1 MNESY
6 QKLWDDAKKY
16 LQLRYDLMRVELLEK
31 TSQIASILLTI
42 IVALL
47 LGIIIFTYLSALLLF
62 WLKTI
67 FGSFIPGLCIVLGI
81 HLILLVLV
89 IVFRKQWF
97 LRSWYVVFVV
107 NIKFQ
112 NLLIQLEWDRQ
123 TMRCCNCRT
132 SAKLPLRKGCC
143 ANQRLV

>member
-89 IVFRKQWF
+89 IVFRKQWI
-97 LRSWYVVFVV
+97 LHP
-107 NIKFQ
+107 
-112 NLLIQLEWDRQ
+112 LISSFSKILYSDNDSDLKKE
-123 TMRCCNCRT
+123 
-132 SAKLPLRKGCC
+132 
-143 ANQRLV
+143 V

>member
-16 LQLRYDLMRVELLEK
+16 LQLRYNLMRVELLEK

-97 LRSWYVVFVV
+97 LHP
-107 NIKFQ
+107 
-112 NLLIQLEWDRQ
+112 LISSFSKILYSDNDSDLKKE
-123 TMRCCNCRT
+123 
-132 SAKLPLRKGCC
+132 
-143 ANQRLV
+143 V

>member
-62 WLKTI
+62 LAKNYFWKLYTG
-67 FGSFIPGLCIVLGI
+67 FVYCIRHSSNFACLSHRI
-81 HLILLVLV
+81 
-89 IVFRKQWF
+89 
-97 LRSWYVVFVV
+97 S
-107 NIKFQ
+107 
-112 NLLIQLEWDRQ
+112 Q
-123 TMRCCNCRT
+123 TMVFA
-132 SAKLPLRKGCC
+132 SAH
-143 ANQRLV
+143 QQF